1 MHIPCIRSQTTTKH
15 CTITG
20 SKSLYRKCMRCIN
33 SLRQELRESHA
44 FRRVIQ
50 AAETRDRRLHVW
62 CDVLRVIKKVQKFIR
77 VRHCVLR
84 VDVPSII
91 QLCLAHLDC
100 FFFLLESKKTT
111 YLQHASTSI
120 PDGWQRHQFLEL
132 VKHDHDLFARAELC
146 TNTGLFDRWTA
157 CRQLVTHVLLLHR
170 ADAPFR
176 QDCTRQYVQFTL
188 AQCSVL
194 PRDNMVLACARRET
208 GKCRLREHA
217 RASPLSARSL
227 PGRTSL

>member
-1 MHIPCIRSQTTTKH
+1 MHLPCIRSQISTQKL

-33 SLRQELRESHA
+33 TLRQELRES
-44 FRRVIQ
+44 RVIQ

-62 CDVLRVIKKVQKFIR
+62 CDVLRVLKKVQKFIR
-77 VRHCVLR
+77 GRYCVLR

-120 PDGWQRHQFLEL
+120 LDGWQRHQFLEL
-132 VKHDHDLFARAELC
+132 VKHDHDLFARAGLC
-146 TNTGLFDRWTA
+146 VNVGLFDRWTA

-194 PRDNMVLACARRET
+194 PRDNMVLACAWRET
-208 GKCRLREHA
+208 GQCRLREHA
-217 RASPLSARSL
+217 RASPLSAAAKRARSL
-227 PGRTSL
+227 S